1 MSTTICALST
11 PYGRGGIAVI
21 RVSGD
26 KAIEITS
33 KIFKSKRPLEQALSH
48 TVTFGRIVDGD
59 ITVDQALVT
68 VFRGPNSFTG
78 ENICEISC
86 HGGMVVVN
94 KITDLL
100 IENGCEM
107 AQPGEFTKRAFMNG
121 KLSLTEAE
129 AVKDVIDAKTDGA
142 LWAAVN
148 RLEGGITGPICE
160 LRERLLRLLAAIQV
174 ASDFPEDDVEDFS
187 GGDLYGE
194 LEDINNELYKLKN
207 SARRGE
213 ALREGITCAICGVPN
228 TGKSSLLNALYER
241 EKAIVTDLA
250 GTTRDVVEAWID
262 IEGIPVKLGDTAG
275 IRESGDRVE
284 KIGVEMSLDYI
295 RQADICL
302 FVTEAGRDLYPEEE
316 EILSSITCHIIKI
329 ANKIDINDE
338 IKDNYIGISAK
349 SNIGIDKIRSEIIST
364 LGLMSTGGSVV
375 ANRRQLNAVVRAM
388 EAVDRAKKSVENGF
402 YSDLAAIDVREA
414 VEALGEAEGL
424 SVDQETVNKIFEEF
438 CLGK

>member
-26 KAIEITS
+26 KAVEITS
-33 KIFKSKRPLEQALSH
+33 KIFKSKMPLEQAASH
-48 TVTFGRIVDGD
+48 TVTFGRIVDGEN
-59 ITVDQALVT
+59 TVDQALVT
-68 VFRGPNSFTG
+68 IFRGPNSFTG
-78 ENICEISC
+78 EDVCEISC
-86 HGGMVVVN
+86 HGGMVIVN
-94 KITDLL
+94 KITDIL

-121 KLSLTEAE
+121 KMSLTEAE
-129 AVKDVIDAKTDGA
+129 AVKDVIDARTDGA

-148 RLEGGITGPICE
+148 RLEGGITRPICDM
-160 LRERLLRLLAAIQV
+160 RERLLRLLAAIQV
-174 ASDFPEDDVEDFS
+174 ASDFPEEDVEDFS
-187 GGDLYGE
+187 GGDLSAE
-194 LEDINNELYKLKN
+194 LREIYEDLEKLKN

-213 ALREGITCAICGVPN
+213 ALREGVSCAICGLPN
-228 TGKSSLLNALYER
+228 TGKSSLLNALFER
-241 EKAIVTDLA
+241 EKAIVTDIA

-262 IEGIPVKLGDTAG
+262 IEGVPVRLGDTAG

-284 KIGVEMSLDYI
+284 KLGVEKSLDYI

-302 FVTEAGRDLYPEEE
+302 FVTEAGRPLNADEE
-316 EILSSITCHIIKI
+316 EILASIRCPVIKI
-329 ANKIDINDE
+329 ANKIDLNNDIRE
-338 IKDNYIGISAK
+338 DYIGISAK
-349 SNIGIDKIRSEIIST
+349 ENIGIEKIRAGIVNS
-364 LGLMSTGGSVV
+364 LGLISSGNAVI
-375 ANRRQLNAVVRAM
+375 ANRRQLQAVVRAM
-388 EAVDRAKKSVENGF
+388 EAVGRAENSVENGF

-424 SVDQETVNKIFEEF
+424 SVNQETVNKIFEEF

>member
-33 KIFKSKRPLEQALSH
+33 KIFKSKKPLEQAASH
-48 TVTFGRIVDGD
+48 TVTFGRIIDGET
-59 ITVDQALVT
+59 TVDQALVT

-78 ENICEISC
+78 EDVCELSC

-107 AQPGEFTKRAFMNG
+107 AQPGEFTKRAFLNG

-129 AVKDVIDAKTDGA
+129 AVKDVIDARTDGA

-148 RLEGGITGPICE
+148 RLEGGITEPICE
-160 LRERLLRLLAAIQV
+160 LREKLLRLLAAIQV
-174 ASDFPEDDVEDFS
+174 ASDFPEEDVEDFS
-187 GGDLYGE
+187 GGDLLGE
-194 LEDINNELYKLKN
+194 LEGIYSELLRLKN

-213 ALREGITCAICGVPN
+213 ALREGITCAICGIPN

-250 GTTRDVVEAWID
+250 GTTRDVVEVWID
-262 IEGIPVKLGDTAG
+262 VEGIPVKLGDTAG
-275 IRESGDRVE
+275 IRESGDKVE

-302 FVTEAGRDLYPEEE
+302 FVTEAGRDLNPEEE
-316 EILSSITCHIIKI
+316 EILSSIKCPIIKI
-329 ANKIDINDE
+329 ANKIDVNNEIQND
-338 IKDNYIGISAK
+338 YFGTSAK
-349 SNIGIDKIRSEIIST
+349 ENIGIDKVKKEIVSV

-375 ANRRQLNAVVRAM
+375 ANRRQLQAVVRAM
-388 EAVDRAKKSVENGF
+388 EAVSRAKNSVENGF
-402 YSDLAAIDVREA
+402 FSDLAAIDVREA
-414 VEALGEAEGL
+414 VEALGEAEGM
-424 SVDQETVNKIFEEF
+424 SVNQETVNKIFEEF

>member
-21 RVSGD
+21 RVSGE
-26 KAIEITS
+26 KAVDITA
-33 KIFKSKRPLEQALSH
+33 KIFRSKRPLEQAASH
-48 TVTFGRIVDGD
+48 TVTFGRIVDGENA
-59 ITVDQALVT
+59 VDQALVT

-78 ENICEISC
+78 EDVCEISC
-86 HGGMVVVN
+86 HGGMVIVN
-94 KITDLL
+94 RITNLL

-107 AQPGEFTKRAFMNG
+107 AQPGEFTKRAFLNG

-129 AVKDVIDAKTDGA
+129 AVKDVIDARTDGA

-148 RLEGGITGPICE
+148 RLEGGVSRPIRDM
-160 LRERLLRLLAAIQV
+160 REKLLHLLAAIQV
-174 ASDFPEDDVEDFS
+174 ASDFPEEDVEDFS

-194 LEDINNELYKLKN
+194 LGEIYNELDKLKN

-213 ALREGITCAICGVPN
+213 ALREGIICAICGLPN

-241 EKAIVTDLA
+241 EKAIVTDIA
-250 GTTRDVVEAWID
+250 GTTRDVVEVWTD

-275 IRESGDRVE
+275 IRESGDVVE
-284 KIGVEMSLDYI
+284 KIGVEMSLEYI

-302 FVTEAGRDLYPEEE
+302 FVTEAGRPLNPDEE
-316 EILSSITCHIIKI
+316 EILASIKCPIIKI
-329 ANKIDINDE
+329 ANKIDLNNDIRE
-338 IKDNYIGISAK
+338 DFIGISAREK
-349 SNIGIDKIRSEIIST
+349 TGIEKVRKEIVSS
-364 LGLMSTGGSVV
+364 LGLISAGNTVI
-375 ANRRQLNAVVRAM
+375 ANRRQLQAVVRAM
-388 EAVDRAKKSVENGF
+388 EAVGRAKLSVENGF

>member
-11 PYGRGGIAVI
+11 PYGRGGIAVV
-21 RVSGD
+21 RVSGS
-26 KAIEITS
+26 KALEITS
-33 KIFKSKRPLEQALSH
+33 KIFMSKKPLGQAASH
-48 TVTFGRIVDGD
+48 TVTFGRIVDGE
-59 ITVDQALVT
+59 IQLDQALVT
-68 VFRGPNSFTG
+68 VFRSPNSFTG
-78 ENICEISC
+78 EDVCEISC
-86 HGGMVVVN
+86 HGGTVVVN
-94 KITDLL
+94 KIIDLL
-100 IENGCEM
+100 IEKGCEM

-129 AVKDVIDAKTDGA
+129 AVKDVIDARTDGA

-160 LRERLLRLLAAIQV
+160 MREKLLHLLAAIQV
-174 ASDFPEDDVEDFS
+174 ASDFPEEDVEDFS
-187 GGDLYGE
+187 GSDLYADLDKIYDE
-194 LEDINNELYKLKN
+194 LGKLKN

-213 ALREGITCAICGVPN
+213 ALREGITCAICGIPN

-262 IEGIPVKLGDTAG
+262 LEGIPVKLGDTAG

-302 FVTEAGRDLYPEEE
+302 FVTEAGRTLTPDEE
-316 EILSSITCHIIKI
+316 EILSSIKCPIIKI
-329 ANKIDINDE
+329 ANKIDKNND
-338 IKDNYIGISAK
+338 IQNNYIGISAK
-349 SNIGIDKIRSEIIST
+349 ENIGIDKIKEEIIMT
-364 LGLMSTGGSVV
+364 LGLMATGGSVI
-375 ANRRQLNAVVRAM
+375 ANRRQLQAVVRAM
-388 EAVDRAKKSVENGF
+388 EAVGRAKNSVENGF

-424 SVDQETVNKIFEEF
+424 SVNQETVNKIFEEF